1 MSKNSGVNI
10 DGRNFPYTPAE
21 LEKKELDDLLKKT
34 NIHPEM
40 IEIHNLQKDTDD
52 RKMFGRIQE
61 KLVNTLCCLNVGIEE
76 INKATDISSKTNL
89 INANT
94 FQKRKTQVLK
104 IITKLFDEY
113 SKFVEENPEF
123 KKNLNNLKER
133 LQNFENEIK
142 NSEEA
147 IVEFRMTSND
157 SNTSTATC
165 SGCVIMGG
173 KRKRTR
179 KKKNIR
185 KTQRKSRCKGRNRK
199 SKHKRRT
206 RRYKK

>member
-10 DGRNFPYTPAE
+10 NGLDFPYTPGE
-21 LEKKELDDLLKKT
+21 LEKKELDDLLRTT
-34 NIHPEM
+34 NVHPEM
-40 IEIHNLQKDTDD
+40 IEIHNLQKDTAD

-61 KLVNTLCCLNVGIEE
+61 TLVNTLCCLNVGIEE

-89 INANT
+89 INTNT
-94 FQKRKTQVLK
+94 FQKRKTQVLN

-113 SKFVEENPEF
+113 SKFVEENSEY
-123 KKNLNNLKER
+123 KENLKNLELR
-133 LQNFENEIK
+133 LQNFEDEIK
-142 NSEEA
+142 NSGAIEE
-147 IVEFRMTSND
+147 VRMTSD
-157 SNTSTATC
+157 DGNTSTATC

-173 KRKRTR
+173 KRKRKR